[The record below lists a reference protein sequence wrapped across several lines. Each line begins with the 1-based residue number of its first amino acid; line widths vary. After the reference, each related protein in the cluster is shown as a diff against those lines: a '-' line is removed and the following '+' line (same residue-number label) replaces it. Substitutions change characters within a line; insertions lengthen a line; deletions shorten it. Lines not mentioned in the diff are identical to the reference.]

1 MNRLREHRGW
11 TESITYAVYGLTGLL
26 VFLIPFPRLTA
37 LHEIIFYTA
46 LALALF
52 LRFSGKRPFILT
64 TPLTTSFVLFL
75 AWSSL
80 GLFFALDPL
89 NSINDLYGHLI
100 KYLIFYYLTIN
111 CFASYQ
117 GVLTLAW
124 ILAMAATLFSGSAI
138 ISYYVFSQHP
148 VSSRLGV
155 PAVLGLTSDYIGY
168 FTLPAIL
175 LCLTLVRERASAGSK
190 LFSVLLAAGTAAATL
205 LTQSRA
211 TFIAAFCS
219 FAVLYSRKKAAL
231 VAAIFLLFSLFY
243 FLPAFGDRFTIRQF
257 THDQRVGIY
266 LTTWHVIRDYP
277 LAGIGF
283 GMQTYGNP
291 NLIDLA
297 AYSQRVPAEYRQGPP
312 FRSPHNTL
320 LDTMVRTGSIGL
332 LIYLYMQ
339 LAFMRMGWSVIRRSQ
354 DPAIKRMG
362 LAVLSVYAAVFIQ
375 GMFSDGAFG
384 PQAWMLYFSFAL
396 MTILWNIVEA
406 NNSAPVAA
414 TGFLKRSHK
423 A

>member
-1 MNRLREHRGW
+1 V
-11 TESITYAVYGLTGLL
+11 SITHAVYMLTGLL

-37 LHEIIFYTA
+37 LHEITFYTA
-46 LALALF
+46 LALTLF
-52 LRFSGKRPFILT
+52 LHFSGKRPFLIKS
-64 TPLTTSFVLFL
+64 PLTSSFALFL
-75 AWSSL
+75 AWSLL

-89 NSINDLYGHLI
+89 NSLNDLYGHFI
-100 KYLIFYYLTIN
+100 KYLIFYYLTVN

-117 GVLTLAW
+117 GVLTLVW
-124 ILAMAATLFSGSAI
+124 ILAIAATLFSGSAFV
-138 ISYYVFSQHP
+138 SHYVFSQYP

-175 LCLTLVRERASAGSK
+175 LCLTLIREGASARSK
-190 LFSVLLAAGTAAATL
+190 FFSAILAAGAASATL

-219 FAVLYSRKKAAL
+219 VAVLYSRKRAAF
-231 VAAIFLLFSLFY
+231 VAAVLLLFSLIF
-243 FLPAFGDRFTIRQF
+243 FVPSFGDRFTVRQF

-291 NLIDLA
+291 NMIDLA
-297 AYSQRVPAEYRQGPP
+297 AYSQRVPAEYRQDPP
-312 FRSPHNTL
+312 IRSPHNTL
-320 LDTMVRTGSIGL
+320 LDTMVRTGAIGL

-339 LAFMRMGWSVIRRSQ
+339 LAFMRMGLTVIRRSQ
-354 DPAIKRMG
+354 DPRIKHLG
-362 LAVLSVYAAVFIQ
+362 LCVLSVYGAVFIQ
-375 GMFSDGAFG
+375 GLFSDGAFG

-406 NNSAPVAA
+406 THYTPANGYRHAEQKSMMDE
-414 TGFLKRSHK
+414 
-423 A
+423 